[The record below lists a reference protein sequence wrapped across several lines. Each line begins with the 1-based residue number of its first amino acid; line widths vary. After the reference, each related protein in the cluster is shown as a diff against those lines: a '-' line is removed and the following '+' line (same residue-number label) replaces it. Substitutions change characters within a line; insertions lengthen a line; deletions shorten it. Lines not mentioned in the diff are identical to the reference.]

1 MCPAGTSQVL
11 LGNGQVGVGT
21 ADENRPTPLNPPRPY
36 SPPPIPAPDSHED
49 YDDDGFTE
57 NEFTINLRAAQEK
70 MNRNLTT
77 LEDLVDDIRYQMQFN
92 DGRMAR
98 VTDRVIGPALCT
110 AVASLHKHHIAHL
123 DIKLDNIVVD
133 ETGILMLVDY
143 SIARV
148 IPKENPLIEAAIG
161 TRGLDSSG
169 GGVLLRQSQKEALL
183 PVPSGHLGHWGCAGV
198 EGRGV

>member
-1 MCPAGTSQVL
+1 MKRHRTAPFWRHPDL
-11 LGNGQVGVGT
+11 LTLDGQVGVGT

-98 VTDRVIGPALCT
+98 VTDRVIGPAVRF
-110 AVASLHKHHIAHL
+110 AESMQEYERRYQSASA
-123 DIKLDNIVVD
+123 
-133 ETGILMLVDY
+133 
-143 SIARV
+143 AR
-148 IPKENPLIEAAIG
+148 PG
-161 TRGLDSSG
+161 TWEREEVGT
-169 GGVLLRQSQKEALL
+169 
-183 PVPSGHLGHWGCAGV
+183 
-198 EGRGV
+198 

>member
-1 MCPAGTSQVL
+1 MYVQYHGIVTGKAAAKDEYPLPILTIFTLWLLAIWETILTCTIPPAVH
-11 LGNGQVGVGT
+11 
-21 ADENRPTPLNPPRPY
+21 LN
-36 SPPPIPAPDSHED
+36 
-49 YDDDGFTE
+49 T
-57 NEFTINLRAAQEK
+57 
-70 MNRNLTT
+70 LTWAK
-77 LEDLVDDIRYQMQFN
+77 Q
-92 DGRMAR
+92 
-98 VTDRVIGPALCT
+98 LCT